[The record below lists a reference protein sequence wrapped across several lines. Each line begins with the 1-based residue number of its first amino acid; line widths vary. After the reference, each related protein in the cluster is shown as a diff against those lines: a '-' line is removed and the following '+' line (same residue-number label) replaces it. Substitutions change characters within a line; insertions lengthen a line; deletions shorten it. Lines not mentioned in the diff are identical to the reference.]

1 MELREPPQTPAT
13 GRTDLVVRVLLVIN
27 LITLLVIGGLLLTRT
42 RSVGVDADTA
52 LRGREVA
59 AKLKAAGALDEAASL
74 YERYLEAADEEP
86 SARARIAYSLGNT
99 YLDSG
104 QYERAL
110 RWFYEAELL
119 ADNELATQI
128 APKIVHSLERMGRYH
143 SAQAALDERSVIES
157 GEEPAE
163 RSTED
168 PVVARIGEDE
178 IYRSDI
184 ERALDELPPELV
196 RQVVGAEARAQFL
209 QRYVGEE
216 LLLRKAL
223 KLEMDKDPEIQR
235 RRELLM
241 KQLVVGKF
249 LEDEIAAKIEVDEV
263 DLRNYFEAGR
273 ELYQPK
279 AEEGKPAVERSFDEV
294 RPIVE
299 RDYRMFK
306 LQSMYE
312 EAIAT
317 ELAAE
322 EVELF
327 PENLEDSD

>member
-13 GRTDLVVRVLLVIN
+13 KSADGIVRALLVVNLIVLLV
-27 LITLLVIGGLLLTRT
+27 VGGLLLART
-42 RSVGVDADTA
+42 RSAGPDAETA
-52 LRGREVA
+52 LRSREVA
-59 AKLKAAGALDEAASL
+59 GKLKAAGALDEAAGL
-74 YERYLEAADEEP
+74 YERYLEAGKEEP
-86 SARARIAYSLGNT
+86 AARARIAYSLGNT
-99 YLDSG
+99 YLESG
-104 QYERAL
+104 RFEQAL

-119 ADNELATQI
+119 ADDVLAAQV

-143 SAQAALDERSVIES
+143 SAQAALDERSAMGS
-157 GEEPAE
+157 GKEPAE
-163 RSTED
+163 RSSED

-178 IYRSDI
+178 IYRSDV
-184 ERALDELPPELV
+184 ERALDELPPELS

-209 QRYVGEE
+209 ERYVGEE

-223 KLEMDKDPEIQR
+223 KLEMDKDPEVQR

-249 LEDEIAAKIEVDEV
+249 LEDEIAAKIEVDEA
-263 DLRNYFEAGR
+263 DLRNYFEASR

-279 AEEGKPAVERSFDEV
+279 AEGGKPAVERSFDEV

-317 ELAAE
+317 ELAAAG
-322 EVELF
+322 VELF
-327 PENLEDSD
+327 PEKMEGSE